1 MSPSPAEALAKTY
14 GAIAEWLL
22 YPEEIEDA
30 MADEAAAGE
39 AIAAAGRIDGR
50 IGEHLEAFWRERRS
64 VDPEAYLELLELN
77 PRCPLYLGSYQF
89 PEPTTCSAA
98 GVSDRNQYMLEI
110 GNVYRHFGFEIAG
123 ELPDYLPAMTE
134 FLALSSG
141 CSDADAGLRRRFIV
155 KLVLPGART
164 FAERLEETGAVY
176 RHLADALVGC
186 LEWETP
192 DRDEEPPAEDGQT
205 AEREERPAAR
215 PLPRRR
221 AGGRAKVVTI
231 D

>member
-1 MSPSPAEALAKTY
+1 MSTDPAAGLEATY
-14 GAIAEWLL
+14 SAIAEWLL
-22 YPEEIEDA
+22 YPEEIEAALADEA
-30 MADEAAAGE
+30 MADEA
-39 AIAAAGRIDGR
+39 IAAARRVDARIADELR
-50 IGEHLEAFWRERRS
+50 AFWEERGS
-64 VDPEAYLELLELN
+64 IDPESYLALLELD

-141 CSDADAGLRRRFIV
+141 CTGADGELRERFIQR
-155 KLVLPGART
+155 LMLAGART
-164 FAERLEETGAVY
+164 FAERLDEAEAVY
-176 RHLADALVGC
+176 RRLAHALVLC
-186 LEWETP
+186 LEHETAGLEP
-192 DRDEEPPAEDGQT
+192 ETADGDADEPAAESQPAE
-205 AEREERPAAR
+205 PAGR
-215 PLPRRR
+215 
-221 AGGRAKVVTI
+221 RAKVVTL